1 MEAVSITQISANEF
15 EMLIERTIS
24 RILNYKKQ
32 PLQPESDQLMT
43 VQQAGDFLCLS
54 VPTVYAYVHRSE
66 IPFMKKAKRLYFQ
79 KSDLMKWLQESKRM
93 SLSDI
98 DRSTDDYLN
107 KIKKGGSHE

>member
-24 RILNYKKQ
+24 RILNYQK
-32 PLQPESDQLMT
+32 PNLQPESDQLMT
-43 VQQAGDFLCLS
+43 VQQASEFLCLS